1 MKEQEKKLKTWRE
14 VARGG
19 AVMEAGS
26 SAESNTGSWRTF
38 VPVRDMQK
46 CIHCLRC
53 WIMCPDSSIL
63 TQDGKIAGTDLM
75 HCKGCGICAKECPVD
90 AIEMKLEAEMKEG
103 EPKG

>member
-1 MKEQEKKLKTWRE
+1 MIEKQAGLKTWRE

-19 AVMEAGS
+19 AIMEAGS
-26 SAESNTGSWRTF
+26 SQEVNTGTWRTF

-53 WIMCPDSSIL
+53 WIMCPDSAIL
-63 TQDGKIAGTDLM
+63 ARDGKIVGTDLM
-75 HCKGCGICAKECPVD
+75 HCKGCGICAAECPVD
-90 AIEMKLEAEMKEG
+90 AIDMKLEAEMKEG